1 VAATTERRKIA
12 LMSADRRIDVAIPLD
27 ETLGDALSGLGY
39 TIQHGHQ
46 VVLDRTGNEARLGA
60 SGADLQDGAL
70 FAIVDLH
77 QVGRAPDARAAAAG
91 VEHARG
97 ALWWLLGTV
106 AVLLSGGALLAPA
119 GTVFGSGLGEVL
131 AGLFVGLGAAASAL
145 AWAVRR
151 RRDATA
157 EGLAMLAPLA
167 LAFAAGVLVI
177 PKQLVAG
184 DHLAVVTGLL
194 AAGVVAALLTAT
206 VNGGRLRSAA
216 GTATI
221 ILLVLAAV
229 WGLTLLAGWGMPAA
243 AAVSAGAVAPA
254 LRFLPTTLVNV
265 QEGYHIDYRHFMS
278 NRWTVRGAIP
288 ETPDTVSMAAVREIV
303 NESSAR
309 LLAGTVL
316 LSVLPVVTVPL
327 ALTAPLAGNPFALGG
342 TIAFLVALV
351 VALVLA
357 PRHNASPVL
366 RWVPRA
372 AAAVVLLEVTVVVSG
387 AFGVIVLLL
396 AASGLL
402 LVGVVSAALIV
413 PIGRGSSSLVWSR
426 MADILESFVVALA
439 FPAALL
445 ASDILS
451 FLRGVMAS

>member
-1 VAATTERRKIA
+1 MAVDTERRKIA
-12 LMSADRRIDVAIPLD
+12 LMSADRRLDVALPLD
-27 ETLGDALSGLGY
+27 GTLGDALADLGY
-39 TIQHGHQ
+39 TIRHGHQ

-60 SGADLQDGAL
+60 TGADLQDGAL

-77 QVGRAPDARAAAAG
+77 QVGAAAAPARRAAD
-91 VEHARG
+91 VPHARG

-106 AVLLSGGALLAPA
+106 AVLLAGGSLLGLP
-119 GTVFGSGLGEVL
+119 GTDGPSGLVVGPL
-131 AGLFVGLGAAASAL
+131 LGLGAAASAL
-145 AWAVRR
+145 AWALRPR
-151 RRDATA
+151 TDTTA

-167 LAFAAGVLVI
+167 LAFAAGVILI
-177 PKQLVAG
+177 PRGLVAAE
-184 DHLAVVTGLL
+184 HLAVVAGLL
-194 AAGVVAALLTAT
+194 SAGIVAALLTAT
-206 VNGGRLRSAA
+206 VNGGRLRSAS

-221 ILLVLAAV
+221 ILLLLAAV
-229 WGLTLLAGWGMPAA
+229 WGAALLAGWGMPAA

-265 QEGYHIDYRHFMS
+265 QEGHHIDYRHFMS

-288 ETPDTVSMAAVREIV
+288 ESPASVSMAEVRAVVR
-303 NESSAR
+303 ESSAR
-309 LLAGTVL
+309 LLTGTVL
-316 LSVLPVVTVPL
+316 LSLVAAVTVPL
-327 ALTAPLAGNPFALGG
+327 ALSSLDTGNPFVFGG
-342 TIAFLVALV
+342 TIAFVSALL

-372 AAAVVLLEVTVVVSG
+372 AAAVVLLETTVVVSG
-387 AFGVIVLLL
+387 AVGVAVLLL

-402 LVGVVSAALIV
+402 FAGVVSAAVIV

-426 MADILESFVVALA
+426 IADILESLAVALA

>member
-1 VAATTERRKIA
+1 
-12 LMSADRRIDVAIPLD
+12 M
-27 ETLGDALSGLGY
+27 
-39 TIQHGHQ
+39 
-46 VVLDRTGNEARLGA
+46 
-60 SGADLQDGAL
+60 
-70 FAIVDLH
+70 
-77 QVGRAPDARAAAAG
+77 RAAA
-91 VEHARG
+91 
-97 ALWWLLGTV
+97 
-106 AVLLSGGALLAPA
+106 
-119 GTVFGSGLGEVL
+119 
-131 AGLFVGLGAAASAL
+131 FVG
-145 AWAVRR
+145 
-151 RRDATA
+151 
-157 EGLAMLAPLA
+157 
-167 LAFAAGVLVI
+167 
-177 PKQLVAG
+177 
-184 DHLAVVTGLL
+184 
-194 AAGVVAALLTAT
+194 
-206 VNGGRLRSAA
+206 
-216 GTATI
+216 
-221 ILLVLAAV
+221 
-229 WGLTLLAGWGMPAA
+229 AA

-327 ALTAPLAGNPFALGG
+327 ALTAPLAGNPWALGG
-342 TIAFLVALV
+342 TTAFLVALV

-372 AAAVVLLEVTVVVSG
+372 AAAVVLLEVTLAVSG
-387 AFGVIVLLL
+387 AFGVVVLLL
-396 AASGLL
+396 AASALL
-402 LVGVVSAALIV
+402 LIGVVAAALIV
-413 PIGRGSSSLVWSR
+413 PIGRGASSLVWSR
-426 MADILESFVVALA
+426 MADILESFAVALA